1 MPGKVTYIEI
11 GNIENELQKLI
22 GKHVIAGVAAEEKST
37 LAQYAGA
44 NEFGAIIRPKA
55 GKKYIAIPLQPEFKG
70 KSPKDIPVKYTIKQ
84 SKDKTKA
91 VLFIGNIPAFLLVTS
106 SRIPERAF
114 LRTTLDS
121 KAAIDAI
128 IAKTKQGLRALL
140 TGKASAETI
149 LHAIGAT
156 LVSKIKST
164 ISSNLPPA
172 NSAITLRLKNG
183 DITLIDE
190 GILLKSINYMIE

>member
-1 MPGKVTYIEI
+1 MPGKVTYVEI

-22 GKHVIAGVAAEEKST
+22 GKHIIAGVAAEEKSA

-70 KSPKDIPVKYTIKQ
+70 KSPKDIPVKYIMKQ

-91 VLFIGNIPAFLLVTS
+91 VLFIDNIPAFLLVTS
-106 SRIPERAF
+106 SKIPERAF
-114 LRTTLDS
+114 LRTTLDN
-121 KAAIDAI
+121 KATIDAI
-128 IAKTKQGLRALL
+128 VTKAKQGLRALL
-140 TGKASAETI
+140 TGNASAEAI

-183 DITLIDE
+183 DTTLIDE
-190 GILLKSINYMIE
+190 GILLKSINYMVE